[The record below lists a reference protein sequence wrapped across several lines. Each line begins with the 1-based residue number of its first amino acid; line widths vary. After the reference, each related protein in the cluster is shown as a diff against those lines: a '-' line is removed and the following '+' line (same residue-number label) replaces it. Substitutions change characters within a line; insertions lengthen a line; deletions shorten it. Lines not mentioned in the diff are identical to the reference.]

1 MWLEMSLI
9 IDGIILGLLLLCI
22 LIGYKKGLT
31 KCVIKILSFVVA
43 VVIAAILFK
52 PISNIIIEK
61 TEIDDNIKS
70 AIVEIVEK
78 DVEENGKVGEETN
91 LPQSMVNYI
100 NESIDQNINETKVTI
115 VNNVAEQISKTI
127 INVGVAIILF
137 ILARIALML
146 VSALSSIITDLP
158 IIKQF
163 DKLGGVLYGL
173 VEALIIIFVV
183 FAIISF
189 ISPMIEDS
197 GLVSAINKSVLGAA
211 LYNNNLLLKI
221 VF

>member
-1 MWLEMSLI
+1 MSLI

-70 AIVEIVEK
+70 AIVGIVEK

-137 ILARIALML
+137 ILARISLML
-146 VSALSSIITDLP
+146 VSA
-158 IIKQF
+158 
-163 DKLGGVLYGL
+163 
-173 VEALIIIFVV
+173 
-183 FAIISF
+183 
-189 ISPMIEDS
+189 
-197 GLVSAINKSVLGAA
+197 
-211 LYNNNLLLKI
+211 
-221 VF
+221 

>member
-1 MWLEMSLI
+1 MSLI
-9 IDGIILGLLLLCI
+9 IDVIILGLILLCI

-31 KCVIKILSFVVA
+31 KCIIKILSFVIA
-43 VVIAAILFK
+43 IVIAAILFK
-52 PISNIIIEK
+52 PISNIVIEK
-61 TEIDDNIKS
+61 TQIDDNIKS
-70 AIVEIVEK
+70 SIVGIVEK

-100 NESIDQNINETKVTI
+100 NETIEENIHETKVAI
-115 VNNVAEQISKTI
+115 VNNVADKITTTI
-127 INVGVAIILF
+127 INVGVAIVLF
-137 ILARIALML
+137 VLARIALIF

-163 DKLGGVLYGL
+163 DKIGGVLYGL
-173 VEALIIIFVV
+173 IEALIIIFVI

-189 ISPMIEDS
+189 VSPLIEGF
-197 GLVSAINKSVLGAA
+197 GLIDAINKSILGTV
-211 LYNNNLLLKI
+211 LYNNNLLLKL